1 MPPRGGMIT
10 NKGVKRVIAFVKN
23 CVILEAPNTKQD
35 DLGTEGEYPWCIH
48 PVLRGKGSNS
58 S

>member
-23 CVILEAPNTKQD
+23 CVILEAPSAEQNK
-35 DLGTEGEYPWCIH
+35 L
-48 PVLRGKGSNS
+48 
-58 S
+58 